1 MAHPGALFCTMRLFV
16 AATPSN
22 LAMVRILEL
31 VIALVLTVLLFVV
44 IALFLPSQAQVER
57 RIELSNPTTQVY
69 DFLKHFKRYQMW
81 QPWGGEKL
89 TRFQLSGAEFGQ
101 GAVVSWTSLDR
112 AVGGGKL
119 TITEAVQDERIVM
132 AIDNEWR
139 GSNKTQTFILEPDAK
154 TNSVTLRWVIDVTYG
169 WDLVG
174 RFAGLYLNGR
184 VGESMNTGL
193 GKIAQILGGVPNV
206 DYSQVE
212 IVTTEV
218 PSTQLFFVGRSM
230 PAMPRQWDEAEVIMT
245 QGWDTV
251 NQFISRNSVEVVGM
265 PRRYVNVLG
274 EETNDFNL
282 AVPVAPTT
290 IVPTGDIR
298 TAQTLATRALQVQ
311 YRGHR
316 VGLTRPRDM
325 LRAYALTHGYE
336 FDRDLVG
343 SWEEWLPMPE
353 GDEIQASSI
362 LTNVYLPIAPSVGF
376 SAPN

>member
-1 MAHPGALFCTMRLFV
+1 MAHLRALFCNMGIFV
-16 AATPSN
+16 AAHLSN

-31 VIALVLTVLLFVV
+31 VIALVLTVLLFVI
-44 IALFLPSQAQVER
+44 IALFLPSEARVER

-89 TRFQLSGAEFGQ
+89 TRFQLSGAEFGE
-101 GAVVSWTSLDR
+101 GATISWTSLDR
-112 AVGGGKL
+112 AVGSGKL
-119 TITEAVQDERIVM
+119 TITEAIQDERIVM
-132 AIDNEWR
+132 SLDNNWR
-139 GSNKTQTFILEPDAK
+139 GKNKIQTFLLEPDAK

-169 WDLVG
+169 WDLIG

-184 VGESMNTGL
+184 VGEAMTTGL

-206 DYSQVE
+206 DYSQIE
-212 IVTTEV
+212 INLTEV
-218 PSTQLFFVGRSM
+218 PSTQLFYVGRSV
-230 PAMPRQWDEAEVIMT
+230 PAMPRQWDQAEAIMT
-245 QGWDTV
+245 EGWNSV
-251 NQFISRNSVEVVGM
+251 NQFIARNGIEVVGV

-290 IVPTGDIR
+290 TQPTGDIR
-298 TAQTLATRALQVQ
+298 TAQTLPTRALKVQ

-316 VGLTRPRDM
+316 VGLYRPRDM
-325 LRAYALTHGYE
+325 LRAYALTHGYQ

-353 GDEIQASSI
+353 GEEIQASSI
-362 LTNVYLPIAPSVGF
+362 LTDLYLPIAPSVGF
-376 SAPN
+376 DAPK